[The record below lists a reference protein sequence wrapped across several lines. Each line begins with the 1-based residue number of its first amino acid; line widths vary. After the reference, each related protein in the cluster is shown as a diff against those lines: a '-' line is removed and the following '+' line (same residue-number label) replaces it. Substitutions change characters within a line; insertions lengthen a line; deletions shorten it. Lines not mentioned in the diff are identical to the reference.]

1 MIGYEHSWESIQVF
15 MFSPLTSPRR
25 EAGVFS

>member
-15 MFSPLTSPRR
+15 MFSSLTYPRR